1 MREHLKIKNV
11 HVKKLKNV
19 INRLREQNNML
30 PMVTAKEL
38 RGSSSKTDDDD
49 DDDDDDDGGGGRRRA
64 SSGGG
69 DGGGGGGGRGGGGRE
84 KQRKKISR
92 RTSRQPRQKNVG
104 AWRRGEL
111 IGQGAYGK
119 VYQGFSMED
128 GSLIAVKQIL
138 TTMDDE
144 VRKRRRRRRRR

>member
-11 HVKKLKNV
+11 HVKKLSNV

-49 DDDDDDDGGGGRRRA
+49 DDDDDDGGGRRRA

-69 DGGGGGGGRGGGGRE
+69 GGGGGGGRE

-144 VRKRRRRRRRR
+144 VRRRSRRRNFFIFKAEL